1 MKGCA
6 NNTTINF
13 VCRLQTTIFQENK
26 ETNKPDLANDFHC
39 TYNEARIMSDV

>member
-26 ETNKPDLANDFHC
+26 ETNKQDIASDFHC
-39 TYNEARIMSDV
+39 TCREAVIMSDL